1 MMASQQQVDD
11 LYERVI
17 EKDSTIAELR
27 AEVERLKADADRLEW
42 LAEQGLC
49 WRGHD
54 TVDKGWKPG
63 KWLYRGCCM
72 NYRAEID
79 RHRDTLAS
87 TDTTSDKR
95 VDKENWT
102 ASFLDSLNTH
112 LRECGVFHG
121 HDQVKNAADGLSV
134 LRSIFGHAN
143 SDRSELSTAHKSLAV
158 LREVCNAREQHYFE
172 PTVGTLHRL
181 NLAEAAM
188 DSSQA
193 LTVPKAIG
201 NKTSV
206 KVEQVTH
213 ATLDAKSLYEISVC
227 ANALDG
233 LTRLSGPDANTRTT
247 ETAAYWSKKLR
258 ALVDNHMRRGAE
270 VAAELYSPAKNSS
283 CGK

>member
-1 MMASQQQVDD
+1 MRSPRRRLSRRAAPDD
-11 LYERVI
+11 AERG
-17 EKDSTIAELR
+17 SPRAPSPAEDGLAAARGEAAGEARLVAVADHLLIDGAGAGR
-27 AEVERLKADADRLEW
+27 AGRGLAAADA
-42 LAEQGLC
+42 
-49 WRGHD
+49 
-54 TVDKGWKPG
+54 
-63 KWLYRGCCM
+63 
-72 NYRAEID
+72 
-79 RHRDTLAS
+79 AS
-87 TDTTSDKR
+87 GER

-102 ASFLDSLNTH
+102 ASFLDSINTH

-193 LTVPKAIG
+193 LTVPKDIG
-201 NKTSV
+201 SATDA

-270 VAAELYSPAKNSS
+270 VAAELYGPAKNSS

>member
-1 MMASQQQVDD
+1 MNT
-11 LYERVI
+11 ERV
-17 EKDSTIAELR
+17 EAAAKW
-27 AEVERLKADADRLEW
+27 KAVAMYDGP
-42 LAEQGLC
+42 Q
-49 WRGHD
+49 HD
-54 TVDKGWKPG
+54 PKYWAVVDQDGRK
-63 KWLYRGCCM
+63 LF
-72 NYRAEID
+72 
-79 RHRDTLAS
+79 DTLNADSRWTIDEQEAMAKQCVAALTAADSAS
-87 TDTTSDKR
+87 GER

-102 ASFLDSLNTH
+102 ASFLDSINTH

-193 LTVPKAIG
+193 LTIPKAIG
-201 NKTSV
+201 NETSV

-258 ALVDNHMRRGAE
+258 ALVDNHMRCGAE

-283 CGK
+283 RGK

>member
-1 MMASQQQVDD
+1 MND
-11 LYERVI
+11 ERV
-17 EKDSTIAELR
+17 EAAAKAAYESYWASRGVENTSKAWGEHLSVGGAETRRWMDIARSALS
-27 AEVERLKADADRLEW
+27 AADAVSGE
-42 LAEQGLC
+42 
-49 WRGHD
+49 
-54 TVDKGWKPG
+54 
-63 KWLYRGCCM
+63 
-72 NYRAEID
+72 
-79 RHRDTLAS
+79 
-87 TDTTSDKR
+87 R

-102 ASFLDSLNTH
+102 ASFLDSINTH

-181 NLAEAAM
+181 NLAEAVM

-193 LTVPKAIG
+193 LTIPKAIG
-201 NKTSV
+201 SATGA

-270 VAAELYSPAKNSS
+270 VAAELYIPAKNSS